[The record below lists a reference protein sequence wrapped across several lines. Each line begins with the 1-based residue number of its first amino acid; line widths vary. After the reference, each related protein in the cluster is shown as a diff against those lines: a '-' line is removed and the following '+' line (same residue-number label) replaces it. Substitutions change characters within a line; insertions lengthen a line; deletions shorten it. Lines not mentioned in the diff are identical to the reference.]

1 MKTYGKLG
9 IIALTVIFALS
20 MLGCSMAPALG
31 KPIVTIGA
39 PAHGAQ
45 LNVGQEVLVQAMA
58 ADNTGISRVE
68 LWVDGQ
74 LLMASQPPA
83 PQSSHA
89 AVLRWTPAA
98 AGAHLL
104 LVKAVNLGNVASD
117 PAAIAVNAVASNA
130 SAAAGSAANPTAQP
144 AAAPTLAPTP
154 VPACSSD
161 LALVEH
167 LTVPD
172 GTNWMPGQPFNKIW
186 RVRNTGTC
194 AWASGTELVF
204 VGGEAMTGTSGFI
217 VPSTA
222 PGATADLLIAMVA
235 PATPG
240 THTGQ
245 WRLRDIKT
253 GLFGATL
260 NASINVLGP
269 VETQP
274 QPAAQGNQSCLPPTI
289 ASFDAIMPLMLVYG
303 HQPATLVWGK
313 VDNVTSAVIDQGIGG
328 VATPGQVGVDPKQ
341 TTTYTLTANGCGGT
355 VSKQVTITVNPVQGS
370 LQKADPI
377 VGNKIDLSKMDW
389 GSLQPAQ
396 TLQKAI
402 PVTGESITQKMLQN
416 LTAVEMINKAVVKPT
431 PNGK

>member
-1 MKTYGKLG
+1 MKTYSKLG
-9 IIALTVIFALS
+9 IIVLTVAFALS
-20 MLGCSMAPALG
+20 LLGCSMAPVLG
-31 KPIVTIGA
+31 KPIVSIGA

-58 ADNTGISRVE
+58 ADSAGISRVE

-104 LVKAVNLGNVASD
+104 LVKAINLGNVASD
-117 PAAIAVNAVASNA
+117 PAAIAVTAVASNA
-130 SAAAGSAANPTAQP
+130 SAAAGSAANPTP
-144 AAAPTLAPTP
+144 PPTAAPTTAPAP
-154 VPACSSD
+154 VPACSYD
-161 LALVEH
+161 AAFVEH

-172 GTNWMPGQPFNKIW
+172 GTTWMPGQAFNKIW

-194 AWASGTELVF
+194 AWESGTEVVF
-204 VGGEAMTGTSGFI
+204 IGGEAMTSTSGSL
-217 VPSTA
+217 VPLTA

-240 THTGQ
+240 THAGQ
-245 WRLRDIKT
+245 WRLRDTKT

-260 NASINVLGP
+260 NVSINVLGP

-274 QPAAQGNQSCLPPTI
+274 QPAPQSVQNCPPPTI

-313 VDNVTSAVIDQGIGG
+313 VDNATSAVIDQGIGG

-355 VSKQVTITVNPVQGS
+355 VSKQVTIKVNAAANNGNATTKELSPATMNALKKMGS
-370 LQKADPI
+370 EMPKFEMLTGQALKPQPPTTIMTATI
-377 VGNKIDLSKMDW
+377 NSDLIKKLL
-389 GSLQPAQ
+389 GG
-396 TLQKAI
+396 
-402 PVTGESITQKMLQN
+402 TGK
-416 LTAVEMINKAVVKPT
+416 
-431 PNGK
+431 